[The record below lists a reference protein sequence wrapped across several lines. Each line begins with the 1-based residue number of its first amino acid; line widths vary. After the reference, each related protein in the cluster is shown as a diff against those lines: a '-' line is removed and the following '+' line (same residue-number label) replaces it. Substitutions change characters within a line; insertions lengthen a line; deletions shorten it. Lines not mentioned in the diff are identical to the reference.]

1 MRSII
6 ASLVVL
12 AITAMLAVQVGAG
25 VRASV
30 SKMTDALSLQSR
42 SITK

>member
-12 AITAMLAVQVGAG
+12 AITAMLAVQVGA
-25 VRASV
+25 SV
-30 SKMTDALSLQSR
+30 SATVGKITDALSLQSR

>member
-1 MRSII
+1 MRHII

-25 VRASV
+25 VSASIG
-30 SKMTDALSLQSR
+30 KITDALSLQSR